1 MQTELERLKTENQN
15 LDTHRLAT
23 IPNVRVKYQSFLSA
37 IDGKVMNALADNDNC
52 AKCPF
57 CTIDWND
64 VMDDLKEVEFS
75 ERFIEEVHSL
85 ARNCCDTPLHM
96 IINTLV
102 MVCKVGFRNIKG
114 CRKFQKRFTPTQ
126 NIRKGDNEK
135 RLRKILKQAGFPIFE
150 TRKGGRGN
158 ANDGEYIKDYLTP
171 FMI

>member
-57 CTIDWND
+57 CTIDWNN

-75 ERFIEEVHSL
+75 DEFIEQVHSL
-85 ARNCCDTPLHM
+85 ARNCCDTPLHL

-102 MVCKVGFRNIKG
+102 MVCKVGFRNIRG
-114 CRKFQKRFTPTQ
+114 CRKFQKRFTPIQ
-126 NIRKGDNEK
+126 KLRKDNNEK
-135 RLRKILKQAGFPIFE
+135 RIRAIFKQAGFPIFD

-158 ANDGEYIKDYLTP
+158 ANDGEYIK
-171 FMI
+171 II

>member
-1 MQTELERLKTENQN
+1 MK
-15 LDTHRLAT
+15 
-23 IPNVRVKYQSFLSA
+23 I
-37 IDGKVMNALADNDNC
+37 
-52 AKCPF
+52 
-57 CTIDWND
+57 
-64 VMDDLKEVEFS
+64 MDDLKEAEFS

-114 CRKFQKRFTPTQ
+114 CRKFRKICTPKQ
-126 NIRKGDNEK
+126 NTRKDNNEK
-135 RLRKILKQAGFPIFE
+135 RLRKLFKKAGFPIFE